1 VLFVTFVF
9 DMHAMIYNEAALA
22 LQKEL
27 QSHFDL
33 TQVNSREEFF

>member
-1 VLFVTFVF
+1 
-9 DMHAMIYNEAALA
+9 MRPMIYSEAVLA

-33 TQVNSREEFF
+33 TQLNKANSREEFF